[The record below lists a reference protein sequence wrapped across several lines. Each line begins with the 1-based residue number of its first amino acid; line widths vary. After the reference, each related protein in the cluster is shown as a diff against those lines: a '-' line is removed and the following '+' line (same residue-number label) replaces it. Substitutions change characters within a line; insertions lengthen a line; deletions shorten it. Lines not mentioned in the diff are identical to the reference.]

1 MMVVIVVHVM
11 VVALSGREAGSKV
24 RCSADN

>member
-11 VVALSGREAGSKV
+11 VVGLPGREAGSKV
-24 RCSADN
+24 RCSGDN